1 METLTQEQ
9 KQSLLEALHNKVMGD
24 IQQYASGLTTLTE
37 LAMSIGNVERVFT
50 QRIETMTGLLCP
62 NTGLRFPHSQ

>member
-24 IQQYASGLTTLTE
+24 IQQSASGLTTLTE

-50 QRIETMTGLLCP
+50 QKIETMTGLLCP

>member
-24 IQQYASGLTTLTE
+24 IQQYVSGLTTLPE
-37 LAMSIGNVERVFT
+37 LASSIGNVERVYA
-50 QRIETMTGLLCP
+50 QRIESMTGLLCP
-62 NTGLRFPHSQ
+62 NTGLRFPHN

>member
-37 LAMSIGNVERVFT
+37 LAMSIGNVERVFA

>member
-50 QRIETMTGLLCP
+50 QKIETMTGLLCP

>member
-24 IQQYASGLTTLTE
+24 IQQYVSGLTTLPE
-37 LAMSIGNVERVFT
+37 LAISIGNVERVYT
-50 QRIETMTGLLCP
+50 QRIESMTGLLCP
-62 NTGLRFPHSQ
+62 NTGLRFPHN

>member
-24 IQQYASGLTTLTE
+24 IQQHASGLTTLTE
-37 LAMSIGNVERVFT
+37 LARSIGNVERVFT